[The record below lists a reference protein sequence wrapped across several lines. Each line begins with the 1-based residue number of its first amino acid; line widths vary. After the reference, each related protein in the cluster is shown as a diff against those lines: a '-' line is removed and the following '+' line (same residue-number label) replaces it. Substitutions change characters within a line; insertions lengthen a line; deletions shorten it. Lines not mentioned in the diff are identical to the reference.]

1 MSQLQSVLR
10 ARGVQLP
17 AYQQTQSFYLDLCRK
32 HGINDVPA
40 SELDG
45 GGGTAQQSAMTPV
58 RNLSVSQLQSVLRA
72 RGVQLP
78 AYQQTQSF
86 YLDLCRKHGVTEVPT
101 SELAGGGVSTQQAM
115 TPVRDLSVSQLRTVL
130 GTRGV
135 QLPAYTQTQSF
146 YLDLCRKHGVTE
158 VPTSELAGGGVSTQ
172 QAMTPLRDLSVSQ
185 LQSVLRARGVQL
197 PANTQSE
204 IYYRE
209 LCRKHGINEV
219 ATSELAGVTSAGTQ
233 QAMTPV
239 RDLSVSQLQTI
250 LRERGVQLPAYQ
262 QTQSF
267 YLDLCRKHGITEVPT
282 SELVDGG
289 GSHAATSAMT
299 PVRDL
304 SVEQLKSVLRA
315 RGVQL
320 PLNTQTQ
327 IYYLELC
334 RKHGVTEVPTSE
346 IGGGAPAAS
355 SSRAMTPVRDLSVT
369 QLQNVLRARGVQLPV
384 NTQTEIYY
392 REMCRKHGINEVPT
406 SELAG
411 ATSSSSCAYT
421 RSSTS
426 TTATAAVATAQPY
439 CQTTQ
444 TGTAPVAVKA
454 QATPARAMATAS
466 PARATATATAQARPA
481 VGSMEIPAFGQARA
495 TAAPAAQARATAAP
509 AAQARPINVAS
520 MEIPA
525 FRGGR

>member
-1 MSQLQSVLR
+1 MSQLQTVLR

-17 AYQQTQSFYLDLCRK
+17 AYTQTQSFYLDLCRK
-32 HGINDVPA
+32 HGVNDVPA
-40 SELDG
+40 SELG
-45 GGGTAQQSAMTPV
+45 GGAAPQQSAMAPVRESAMTPV
-58 RNLSVSQLQSVLRA
+58 RDLSVSQLQTVLRA

-101 SELAGGGVSTQQAM
+101 SELAGGGVSAQQAT
-115 TPVRDLSVSQLRTVL
+115 TPVRDLSVSQLQTVL
-130 GTRGV
+130 RARGV

-158 VPTSELAGGGVSTQ
+158 VPTSELAGGGVSAQ
-172 QAMTPLRDLSVSQ
+172 PAMTPLRDLSVSQ
-185 LQSVLRARGVQL
+185 LQTVLRARGVQL
-197 PANTQSE
+197 PASTQSE

-219 ATSELAGVTSAGTQ
+219 STSELAGVSSAGAPQ
-233 QAMTPV
+233 QATTPV
-239 RDLSVSQLQTI
+239 RDLSVSQLQTV
-250 LRERGVQLPAYQ
+250 LRARGVQLPAYQ

-267 YLDLCRKHGITEVPT
+267 YLDLCRKHGVTEVPT
-282 SELVDGG
+282 SELVVGG
-289 GSHAATSAMT
+289 GGGGGGAATSATT

-346 IGGGAPAAS
+346 ILGGATSAVS

-384 NTQTEIYY
+384 NTQTQIYY
-392 REMCRKHGINEVPT
+392 LELCRKHGITEVPT
-406 SELAG
+406 SELVG
-411 ATSSSSCAYT
+411 ATSSSCAYA
-421 RSSTS
+421 RPSTS

-444 TGTAPVAVKA
+444 MGSAPVAVKA
-454 QATPARAMATAS
+454 QATPARAVATAS
-466 PARATATATAQARPA
+466 PARATATAQARPA
-481 VGSMEIPAFGQARA
+481 MGSMDIPSFGQ
-495 TAAPAAQARATAAP
+495 RATAAP
-509 AAQARPINVAS
+509 AAQARPVNVSA
-520 MEIPA
+520 MEIPV